1 MKKVSLKKDRLV
13 IVIGLIILLVKK
25 CVIVFIVIVLRIQSK
40 RFLLGEWQVRLVIFF
55 LYFNFIGTIVEILK
69 IK

>member
-13 IVIGLIILLVKK
+13 IFIGLIILLVKK

-40 RFLLGEWQVRLVIFF
+40 RFLLEEWQVRLVIFF